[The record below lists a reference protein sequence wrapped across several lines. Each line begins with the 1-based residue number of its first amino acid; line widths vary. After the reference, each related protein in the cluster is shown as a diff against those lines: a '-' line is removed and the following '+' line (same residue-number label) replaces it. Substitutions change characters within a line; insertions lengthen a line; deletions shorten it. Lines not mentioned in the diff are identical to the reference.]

1 MLLLPL
7 NTSFAA
13 GGDLEPGD
21 PIASIDGKPV
31 FFGELNLVLTERLK
45 ARDLQ
50 RVGKEVQR
58 ATAAL
63 IVRRHLAMK
72 SLEAKGGTTLEAM
85 LKRQVEAL
93 AADLRRRGSSLQK
106 QAADRMANEAS
117 LVTDLR
123 WRLAWGQYLKS
134 RLNDANL
141 KK

>member
-1 MLLLPL
+1 MKKNIVTSLFVCMLLLPVNPIL
-7 NTSFAA
+7 AA
-13 GGDLEPGD
+13 GDDLEPGD

-50 RVGKEVQR
+50 RVGSEVQR

-72 SLEAKGGTTLEAM
+72 SLEAKGGATLEAM

-106 QAADRMANEAS
+106 QAAAAFWLARNPKAS
-117 LVTDLR
+117 WACPNR
-123 WRLAWGQYLKS
+123 S
-134 RLNDANL
+134 
-141 KK
+141 